1 MFRDREDLPRLAR
14 LRKEGKEIAD
24 FRLPNAKGKGH
35 RKDSMQQAVTSS
47 KASPGI
53 AGGFGP

>member
-35 RKDSMQQAVTSS
+35 RKDSMQQAVTST
-47 KASPGI
+47 KH
-53 AGGFGP
+53 